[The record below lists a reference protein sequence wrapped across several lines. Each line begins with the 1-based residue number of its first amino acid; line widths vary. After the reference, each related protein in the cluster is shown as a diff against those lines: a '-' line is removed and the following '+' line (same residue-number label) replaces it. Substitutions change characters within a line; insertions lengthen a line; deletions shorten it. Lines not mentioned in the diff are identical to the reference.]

1 MRARAPAWRSSRRCS
16 PAASGWSEA
25 SSSRAGGVISSTSS
39 CGPSTTIP
47 GASTPVMR
55 RAASKR
61 SDARMPR
68 AIAPVSAASA
78 SASRCWN
85 APLLRAA
92 GDVHGAPHAPADDE
106 RGAQLVGD
114 VGRQEQVAV
123 ARAALGVA
131 AGDVVEDA
139 DGHPPR
145 GEAGEGVDVVDHVLA
160 ADDQLPGG
168 RGLVGREHAALDE
181 LLGRV
186 AGQQPRA
193 GVQRVPAAGVVV
205 DDVAQPRRQLGEE
218 LLARQS
224 P

>member
-1 MRARAPAWRSSRRCS
+1 MWAEHDHPRRLDARD
-16 PAASGWSEA
+16 ASGRIEA
-25 SSSRAGGVISSTSS
+25 Q
-39 CGPSTTIP
+39 
-47 GASTPVMR
+47 R
-55 RAASKR
+55 RAN
-61 SDARMPR
+61 
-68 AIAPVSAASA
+68 AAA
-78 SASRCWN
+78 DRPGDGGERVGVA
-85 APLLRAA
+85 LLECAAARAA
-92 GDVHGAPHAPADDE
+92 GNVHGAPDAPADDE
-106 RGAQLVGD
+106 GAAQLVGD

-123 ARAALGVA
+123 ARAALGIA

-168 RGLVGREHAALDE
+168 RGLVEREHAALDE

-193 GVQRVPAAGVVV
+193 RVQRVPAAGVVV
-205 DDVAQPRRQLGEE
+205 DDVAQPRGQLSEE
-218 LLARQS
+218 LLTRQS